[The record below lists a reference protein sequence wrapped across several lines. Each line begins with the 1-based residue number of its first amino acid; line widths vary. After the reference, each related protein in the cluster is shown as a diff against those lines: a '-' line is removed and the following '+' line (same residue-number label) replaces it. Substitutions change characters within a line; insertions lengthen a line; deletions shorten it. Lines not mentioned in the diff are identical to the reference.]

1 MFLHS
6 TREGDYPNQIQHPEN
21 IPHPLQTAGPGV
33 ISLQKLEEI
42 DWKYTNLM
50 LSFRDWKYTQ
60 LEQFPKDQVEAVTLF
75 KLDKLLDIAIAGLYA
90 EQNILI
96 FKVLASF
103 LAGILKLM
111 HHMVNLSNES
121 GQA

>member
-21 IPHPLQTAGPGV
+21 IPHPLQTAGPEVNRPIGG
-33 ISLQKLEEI
+33 SRSNRRQP
-42 DWKYTNLM
+42 
-50 LSFRDWKYTQ
+50 F
-60 LEQFPKDQVEAVTLF
+60 
-75 KLDKLLDIAIAGLYA
+75 DIAIAGLYA

>member
-21 IPHPLQTAGPGV
+21 IPHPLQTAGPYS
-33 ISLQKLEEI
+33 ITI
-42 DWKYTNLM
+42 DITINIL
-50 LSFRDWKYTQ
+50 FRYCCIV
-60 LEQFPKDQVEAVTLF
+60 F
-75 KLDKLLDIAIAGLYA
+75 AIAGLYA

>member
-1 MFLHS
+1 MIQL
-6 TREGDYPNQIQHPEN
+6 DYTCCI
-21 IPHPLQTAGPGV
+21 V
-33 ISLQKLEEI
+33 
-42 DWKYTNLM
+42 
-50 LSFRDWKYTQ
+50 F
-60 LEQFPKDQVEAVTLF
+60 
-75 KLDKLLDIAIAGLYA
+75 AIAGLYA

-121 GQA
+121 GQAWLGLIVLRYYYHVFIWTP

>member
-1 MFLHS
+1 
-6 TREGDYPNQIQHPEN
+6 
-21 IPHPLQTAGPGV
+21 V
-33 ISLQKLEEI
+33 KLI
-42 DWKYTNLM
+42 
-50 LSFRDWKYTQ
+50 FRIV
-60 LEQFPKDQVEAVTLF
+60 F
-75 KLDKLLDIAIAGLYA
+75 AIAGLYA
-90 EQNILI
+90 EQNTLI

>member
-21 IPHPLQTAGPGV
+21 IPHPLQTAGPNT
-33 ISLQKLEEI
+33 I
-42 DWKYTNLM
+42 
-50 LSFRDWKYTQ
+50 
-60 LEQFPKDQVEAVTLF
+60 
-75 KLDKLLDIAIAGLYA
+75 LLDCTIPGISCCCIVFAIAGLYA

>member
-21 IPHPLQTAGPGV
+21 IPHPLQTAGLFEFTESYYSVHVRPGC
-33 ISLQKLEEI
+33 SG
-42 DWKYTNLM
+42 
-50 LSFRDWKYTQ
+50 
-60 LEQFPKDQVEAVTLF
+60 
-75 KLDKLLDIAIAGLYA
+75 IAIMGGILLILACIVFGIKGLYA

>member
-21 IPHPLQTAGPGV
+21 IPHPLQTAGPNT
-33 ISLQKLEEI
+33 I
-42 DWKYTNLM
+42 
-50 LSFRDWKYTQ
+50 
-60 LEQFPKDQVEAVTLF
+60 
-75 KLDKLLDIAIAGLYA
+75 LLDCTIRATTCCCIVFAIAGLYA

>member
-1 MFLHS
+1 M
-6 TREGDYPNQIQHPEN
+6 REEEPYQEIKMLPQIRCHKR
-21 IPHPLQTAGPGV
+21 T
-33 ISLQKLEEI
+33 
-42 DWKYTNLM
+42 
-50 LSFRDWKYTQ
+50 
-60 LEQFPKDQVEAVTLF
+60 
-75 KLDKLLDIAIAGLYA
+75 YA
-90 EQNILI
+90 ELNILI

>member
-21 IPHPLQTAGPGV
+21 IPHPLQTAGPEV
-33 ISLQKLEEI
+33 NRAF
-42 DWKYTNLM
+42 NL
-50 LSFRDWKYTQ
+50 SRPDF
-60 LEQFPKDQVEAVTLF
+60 
-75 KLDKLLDIAIAGLYA
+75 AIAGLYA
-90 EQNILI
+90 EQNQII

>member
-21 IPHPLQTAGPGV
+21 IPHPLQTAGPEV
-33 ISLQKLEEI
+33 NRA
-42 DWKYTNLM
+42 WKYCFGNQNY
-50 LSFRDWKYTQ
+50 F
-60 LEQFPKDQVEAVTLF
+60 
-75 KLDKLLDIAIAGLYA
+75 AIAGLYA
-90 EQNILI
+90 EQNQII

>member
-1 MFLHS
+1 MRIVF
-6 TREGDYPNQIQHPEN
+6 
-21 IPHPLQTAGPGV
+21 
-33 ISLQKLEEI
+33 
-42 DWKYTNLM
+42 
-50 LSFRDWKYTQ
+50 
-60 LEQFPKDQVEAVTLF
+60 
-75 KLDKLLDIAIAGLYA
+75 AIAGPNA

>member
-21 IPHPLQTAGPGV
+21 IPHPLQTAGPEV
-33 ISLQKLEEI
+33 NRAFNLNLSNQALEGGL
-42 DWKYTNLM
+42 YTAI
-50 LSFRDWKYTQ
+50 FD
-60 LEQFPKDQVEAVTLF
+60 F
-75 KLDKLLDIAIAGLYA
+75 AIAGLYA
-90 EQNILI
+90 EQNQII

>member
-6 TREGDYPNQIQHPEN
+6 TREGDYPDQIQHPRPEPN
-21 IPHPLQTAGPGV
+21 KSPAAI
-33 ISLQKLEEI
+33 E
-42 DWKYTNLM
+42 
-50 LSFRDWKYTQ
+50 Q
-60 LEQFPKDQVEAVTLF
+60 LA
-75 KLDKLLDIAIAGLYA
+75 IAIAGLYA

>member
-21 IPHPLQTAGPGV
+21 IPHPLQTAGPNTIRSCQQIPGLYYSAGWILCCCIV
-33 ISLQKLEEI
+33 
-42 DWKYTNLM
+42 
-50 LSFRDWKYTQ
+50 F
-60 LEQFPKDQVEAVTLF
+60 
-75 KLDKLLDIAIAGLYA
+75 AIAGLYA

>member
-1 MFLHS
+1 MWDWEYCDARIILH
-6 TREGDYPNQIQHPEN
+6 NQSN
-21 IPHPLQTAGPGV
+21 AR
-33 ISLQKLEEI
+33 
-42 DWKYTNLM
+42 WKWIV
-50 LSFRDWKYTQ
+50 F
-60 LEQFPKDQVEAVTLF
+60 
-75 KLDKLLDIAIAGLYA
+75 AIAGLYA

-121 GQA
+121 GQAWLGLIVLRYYYHVFIWTP

>member
-21 IPHPLQTAGPGV
+21 IPHPLQTAGPVDSNIDITIPGSARRIPGLYCTIV
-33 ISLQKLEEI
+33 LFLLLQ
-42 DWKYTNLM
+42 YYSANL
-50 LSFRDWKYTQ
+50 LACCIVF
-60 LEQFPKDQVEAVTLF
+60 
-75 KLDKLLDIAIAGLYA
+75 AIAGLYA

>member
-1 MFLHS
+1 MLLNIES
-6 TREGDYPNQIQHPEN
+6 QDYLN
-21 IPHPLQTAGPGV
+21 IPSKPIAWPP
-33 ISLQKLEEI
+33 
-42 DWKYTNLM
+42 
-50 LSFRDWKYTQ
+50 FRIV
-60 LEQFPKDQVEAVTLF
+60 F
-75 KLDKLLDIAIAGLYA
+75 AIAGLYA

>member
-21 IPHPLQTAGPGV
+21 IPHPLQTAGPIESARQERV
-33 ISLQKLEEI
+33 RMNINI
-42 DWKYTNLM
+42 CT
-50 LSFRDWKYTQ
+50 FRIV
-60 LEQFPKDQVEAVTLF
+60 F
-75 KLDKLLDIAIAGLYA
+75 AIMGLYA

>member
-21 IPHPLQTAGPGV
+21 IPHPLQTAGPNT
-33 ISLQKLEEI
+33 I
-42 DWKYTNLM
+42 
-50 LSFRDWKYTQ
+50 
-60 LEQFPKDQVEAVTLF
+60 
-75 KLDKLLDIAIAGLYA
+75 LLDCTILQYLNRPGWILCCCIVFAIAGLYA

>member
-21 IPHPLQTAGPGV
+21 IPHPLQTAGLFEFTESYYSATSWADSVFPMLPGCSG
-33 ISLQKLEEI
+33 IATMGGI
-42 DWKYTNLM
+42 
-50 LSFRDWKYTQ
+50 
-60 LEQFPKDQVEAVTLF
+60 
-75 KLDKLLDIAIAGLYA
+75 LLILACIVFGIKGLYA